1 MVETT
6 KVAKKPV
13 ITKSQ
18 IATILFAVLLMTIIA
33 HYDDFLPYRWQTF
46 RARDGSFS
54 VEFPGK
60 PVASESPV
68 QLAAGGTAVA
78 DVITAQPRKDAVYTC
93 AYFVDP
99 RLASSS
105 AEDALSS
112 AREGSVSRVQGTV
125 VNERNI
131 EVDGYPAQ
139 DVAVRARGNSLM
151 DMRLIAVGRRM
162 FALMVIDTDRQ
173 QPDSKDIQK
182 FFDSLKLSK

>member
-1 MVETT
+1 MAENT

-18 IATILFAVLLMTIIA
+18 IATIVFAVLLTTIIA

-46 RARDGSFS
+46 RAADGSFS
-54 VEFPGK
+54 MQFPGK
-60 PVASESPV
+60 PAASESPV
-68 QLAAGGTAVA
+68 QLAAGGTAVV
-78 DVITAQPRKDAVYTC
+78 DVITAQPRRDTVYTC
-93 AYFVDP
+93 SYFEDP
-99 RLASSS
+99 RLASGT

-131 EVDGYPAQ
+131 EVDGYPAR
-139 DVAVRARGNSLM
+139 DVAVHARGNSLM

-173 QPDSKDIQK
+173 RPDSKNIQK
-182 FFDSLKLSK
+182 FFDSLKFSK